1 MSRELDRREIH
12 RLVRARRRKAAAGDG
27 VASEKVAGEN
37 LPDGN
42 VPGPTP
48 NPSTNLLLADIAMRM
63 GTYLM
68 RGGVERAF
76 LRNRYGS
83 DLADEIVDNRSIAKT
98 LSAIAVAKMAVKS
111 KVGAALVGTGLVGKV
126 LYDHSKARRA
136 ARRDGDA
143 TLLGLVDE
151 DS

>member
-1 MSRELDRREIH
+1 MSREPDRKEIH
-12 RLVRARRRKAAAGDG
+12 RLVRARRKKGAANDG
-27 VASEKVAGEN
+27 VPGEEI
-37 LPDGN
+37 LGDN

-63 GTYLM
+63 GTYVM
-68 RGGVERAF
+68 RGGIERAF

-83 DLADEIVDNRSIAKT
+83 DLANDIVDNRSIAKT
-98 LSAIAVAKMAVKS
+98 LSAIVVAKMAVKS

-143 TLLGLVDE
+143 TLLGRVDE